1 VFESVK
7 VERIAFGSSF
17 VIHLSDSQTGFLHK
31 SHLPVSD
38 KPEQKNVEEEEESK
52 KKDKKKKKTDSDD
65 LTVGSVI
72 EKVRVKEIN
81 FFDGVPLLSMKAE
94 IVASP
99 ALDYNSLEIGQFVN
113 ATIESVNELRK
124 TITLRINDFVKG
136 TLRIEH
142 IADYPVKVLPPKFT
156 QTDK

>member
-1 VFESVK
+1 MK
-7 VERIAFGSSF
+7 VERIAFGTSY

-38 KPEQKNVEEEEESK
+38 KPEQKNVEEEESK

-81 FFDGVPLLSMKAE
+81 FFDGVPLLSMKSE

-156 QTDK
+156 